1 MASLFTDFIDAMNTK
16 IGGEDVADKLN
27 LTIKNIKISSK
38 LVRTFNSIIDVMIKG
53 FSKDMS
59 NLSTD
64 FVNSS
69 VVPAVNTL
77 LRITKYIAE
86 LNIDGK
92 EIDIRDARKHAKY
105 IS

>member
-1 MASLFTDFIDAMNTK
+1 
-16 IGGEDVADKLN
+16 
-27 LTIKNIKISSK
+27 
-38 LVRTFNSIIDVMIKG
+38 MIKG

-59 NLSTD
+59 NLTTD